1 MRNKNILL
9 TGASGFIGKWL
20 QDRLLVL
27 EANVS
32 IIIRKQGK
40 TVNLPKNKK
49 LRVYHADIIDY
60 HAISDIIKNQ
70 KFDFVFH
77 LASKN
82 INYGHQFDLIE
93 TFDTIIK
100 GTYNILD
107 ACRLYARKD
116 IRIIL
121 TSSREVFNDNE
132 NKNSLVS
139 NRFHPY
145 EVSKKSVDLIVK
157 SFSQNFSLNILSFRP
172 PNIYGGGDLN
182 WNRIIPGTIK
192 SIINKKRPVI
202 RTDGSLL
209 RSYLYVE
216 DFIDAIILLAKKG
229 LAKNSKNPIYDIEDL
244 ELHSTKEIVNRIINI
259 SGEKLIEPKIENV
272 SKDEKFNIIPSV
284 ENSIRDL
291 GWKPVHSIDSGLT
304 QTLEWYRNY
313 FLDN

>member
-1 MRNKNILL
+1 M
-9 TGASGFIGKWL
+9 
-20 QDRLLVL
+20 
-27 EANVS
+27 
-32 IIIRKQGK
+32 
-40 TVNLPKNKK
+40 
-49 LRVYHADIIDY
+49 
-60 HAISDIIKNQ
+60 
-70 KFDFVFH
+70 
-77 LASKN
+77 
-82 INYGHQFDLIE
+82 
-93 TFDTIIK
+93 
-100 GTYNILD
+100 
-107 ACRLYARKD
+107 
-116 IRIIL
+116 
-121 TSSREVFNDNE
+121 
-132 NKNSLVS
+132 
-139 NRFHPY
+139 
-145 EVSKKSVDLIVK
+145 
-157 SFSQNFSLNILSFRP
+157 
-172 PNIYGGGDLN
+172 
-182 WNRIIPGTIK
+182 
-192 SIINKKRPVI
+192 I